1 MSMSTDPILIDRRG
15 SLGVVT
21 LNRPEVRN
29 PLDGPL
35 AEALLAAFEDF
46 FVDPQIRAI
55 ALAANGEAFCAGGD
69 LRQMQNLT
77 QMPAEAAYAWPAAI
91 VDVHQRML
99 DAPKPVIALVD
110 GPAYAG
116 GMGLAGMCDVV
127 LATRRARFSMPEVK
141 IGMFPM
147 IIVAHL
153 VRSMPRKVL
162 LEMMLTGEVIDAE
175 EAHRLAFVRH
185 VYDDASAMWNA
196 ADEYARAFGKN
207 SPLAIGLGRKAF
219 SLIADMPAP
228 QALDTAQFF
237 NLAFFHGSDIKEGAE
252 AFLEKRPP
260 RWIEGE

>member
-1 MSMSTDPILIDRRG
+1 MSTDPILVERRG
-15 SLGVVT
+15 PLGVVT
-21 LNRPEVRN
+21 LNRPETRN

-46 FVDPQIRAI
+46 FADPRIRAI

-77 QMPAEAAYAWPAAI
+77 QMPAEEAYAWPAAI
-91 VDVHQRML
+91 VEVHQRML

-110 GPAYAG
+110 GPAFAG
-116 GMGLAGMCDVV
+116 GMGLAGMCDVI
-127 LATRRARFSMPEVK
+127 LATDRASFSMPEVK

-147 IIVAHL
+147 IIIAHL

-162 LEMMLTGEVIDAE
+162 LEMMLTGWVIDAR

-185 VYDDASAMWNA
+185 VFDNADDMWKM
-196 ADEYARAFGKN
+196 ADEYAETFAKN
-207 SPLAIGLGRKAF
+207 SPVAIGLGRKAF
-219 SLIADMPAP
+219 ALLADMPAP

-237 NLAFFHGSDIKEGAE
+237 NLAFFHGSDIQEGAT

-260 RWIEGE
+260 RWHES